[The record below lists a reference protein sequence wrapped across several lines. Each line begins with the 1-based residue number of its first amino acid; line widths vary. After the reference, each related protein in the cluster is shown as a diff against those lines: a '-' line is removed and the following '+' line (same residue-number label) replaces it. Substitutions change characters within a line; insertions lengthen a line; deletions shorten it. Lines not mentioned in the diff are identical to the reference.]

1 MEHYTMKSGDL
12 CGCLDILAHKLKIEV
27 EKVYVVST
35 LSKFKEQPLGKDSVQ
50 AVEGVVRQSA

>member
-1 MEHYTMKSGDL
+1 MKSGDL